1 MMCVREFEHNVV
13 LEMYVQDY
21 YNFSRAHMRC
31 ACVGHMHCVVSCD
44 CQFEMFLFW
53 LRTRMCHCH
62 GFVRPTTPTLADNK
76 IGPEGTTDLTK
87 ALEVNS
93 SLQHLVLSCECCCY
107 MV

>member
-1 MMCVREFEHNVV
+1 MV

-31 ACVGHMHCVVSCD
+31 ACVRHMHCVVFRAY
-44 CQFEMFLFW
+44 QFGLFHFW

-62 GFVRPTTPTLADNK
+62 GFVRPTMPTLAVND
-76 IGPEGTTDLTK
+76 IGDGGAKDLAK

-93 SLQHLVLSCECCCY
+93 SLQSLNLAGERCCC
-107 MV
+107 MVWG